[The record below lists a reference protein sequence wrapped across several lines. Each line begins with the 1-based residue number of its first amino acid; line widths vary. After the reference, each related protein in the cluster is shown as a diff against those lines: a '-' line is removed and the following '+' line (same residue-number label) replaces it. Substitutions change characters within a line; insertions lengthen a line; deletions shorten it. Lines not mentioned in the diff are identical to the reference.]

1 MAKLTGT
8 LPFPTTFGSK
18 EQDDVFTKLKA
29 ASDALPEGQVVGFL
43 MEFAAADSYAYY
55 LVTRETKAGLEV
67 MHVPY
72 CDAWTVS
79 PALIRGLTRRDVL
92 AQREFQMVFGH
103 SIAR

>member
-8 LPFPTTFGSK
+8 LPFPTQFGSK
-18 EQDDVFTKLKA
+18 EQDDVFTKLKV
-29 ASDALPEGQVVGFL
+29 ASAALPEGQVVGFL

-72 CDAWTVS
+72 CDAWTAP

-92 AQREFQMVFGH
+92 ALREFQQVFGH

>member
-8 LPFPTTFGSK
+8 LPFPTTFGSTA
-18 EQDDVFTKLKA
+18 QDDEFEKLKV
-29 ASDALPEGQVVGFL
+29 ASAALPPGQVVGFL